1 MHGRFSLPSRDLDF
15 RWTPS
20 VLAITYCEYWMN
32 DGRASSIHQFSRLQ
46 QLRASNKKRCSVV
59 QVIVWN
65 LLKRPVSFPF
75 GSSLYWYLSIP
86 DSRSYFTLPENKYAM
101 KLRAFNSYYMNGM
114 YRCHLLLRLCLP
126 SQILKWSFVADRGPS
141 TSLSRQ
147 QLERIESNFSGTIL
161 FLDRINM
168 ETIRYSHIRTM

>member
-1 MHGRFSLPSRDLDF
+1 MLGRFLLLPSRDLDF
-15 RWTPS
+15 RFTPS
-20 VLAITYCEYWMN
+20 VLAITYCDIEWMTEEL
-32 DGRASSIHQFSRLQ
+32 SSRLQ

-114 YRCHLLLRLCLP
+114 YRCHLLFAFVPTINRYLNGVLLQIEVLLLPCLVNNWNVSNP
-126 SQILKWSFVADRGPS
+126 IFRVPFYFW
-141 TSLSRQ
+141 
-147 QLERIESNFSGTIL
+147 IE
-161 FLDRINM
+161 
-168 ETIRYSHIRTM
+168 